1 MGTVRLKI
9 EKEYAEELVE
19 TIERVLA
26 FDDKNDFLCT
36 DDYNTLDE
44 LKDTLLLKLGRV
56 L

>member
-1 MGTVRLKI
+1 MATVKIKI

-19 TIERVLA
+19 TLQRVLA

-36 DDYNTLDE
+36 DDYNALDD
-44 LKDTLLLKLGRV
+44 LKDTLMFKLGRM

>member
-1 MGTVRLKI
+1 MATVKIKI

-19 TIERVLA
+19 TLQRVLA

-36 DDYNTLDE
+36 DDYNALDE
-44 LKDTLLLKLGRV
+44 LKDTLMFKLGRV

>member
-26 FDDKNDFLCT
+26 FDDKNDFLCN
-36 DDYNTLDE
+36 DDYDTLDI

>member
-1 MGTVRLKI
+1 MATVKIKI

-19 TIERVLA
+19 TLQRVLA

-36 DDYNTLDE
+36 DDYNALDE
-44 LKDTLLLKLGRV
+44 LKDTLMLKLGRM